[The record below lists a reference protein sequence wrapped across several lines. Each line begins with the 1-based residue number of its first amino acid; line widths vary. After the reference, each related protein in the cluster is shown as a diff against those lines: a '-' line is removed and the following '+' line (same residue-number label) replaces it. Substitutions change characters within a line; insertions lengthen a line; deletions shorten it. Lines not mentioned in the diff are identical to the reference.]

1 MAFRQADIDNALEK
15 EVKGSGIPQPALRAR
30 ICRES
35 PLISLEDTHTHRP
48 VGGVGFSTPPTASR
62 RVRGLGRSPRR
73 LKCALLSPIF
83 RRICIPSNSNITQAK
98 ETLEDL
104 LQHGFH
110 RHDPAFVLER
120 RNRSRASRNRT
131 AVWSVR
137 CKLKGAPLE

>member
-73 LKCALLSPIF
+73 LKCALFSPIF
-83 RRICIPSNSNITQAK
+83 RRICIPSNNWVSAA
-98 ETLEDL
+98 LML
-104 LQHGFH
+104 LSF
-110 RHDPAFVLER
+110 AR
-120 RNRSRASRNRT
+120 RLISRLS
-131 AVWSVR
+131 
-137 CKLKGAPLE
+137 